1 MHQSF
6 PHYYKTEN
14 GIPRFSRKASVW
26 CVWLYVIIMK
36 NQTTSAETQLSDF
49 PDSSQKNNFDNDL
62 AIPRRVF
69 DLQINL
75 VGTQYLD
82 DLGRKEGRPLWWVKE
97 NTDSNTEKGN

>member
-1 MHQSF
+1 
-6 PHYYKTEN
+6 
-14 GIPRFSRKASVW
+14 
-26 CVWLYVIIMK
+26 MK
-36 NQTTSAETQLSDF
+36 NQATSAETQLSDF

-82 DLGRKEGRPLWWVKE
+82 DLGRKEGRPLW
-97 NTDSNTEKGN
+97 